1 MTTTTKIQNFAAAML
16 LAFFLSLPGRAGAQ
30 IAGGRKPDVQVVVM
44 PYPTGA
50 WGVAM
55 VYPGKVK
62 RADAEKR
69 SKELLAFGGW
79 KGNSYEWE
87 ERGLERDPKLTKLP
101 DAQGIEGVPVMSS
114 LTLQTTGKVVDLGDG
129 TMAVEPFVR
138 AFRDLNRV
146 HVTYLLPPTF
156 KFRGLREFHDK
167 NVDVQAQGE
176 QGSWTYVV
184 NIKNHQLS
192 ALNLPRYE
200 TVKPDARFEQASAA
214 AEKARRLRRLVG
226 TGAVVLLAVATGMF
240 VWLWTRR

>member
-1 MTTTTKIQNFAAAML
+1 ML
-16 LAFFLSLPGRAGAQ
+16 ALFVCITGRAGAQ
-30 IAGGRKPDVQVVVM
+30 ISAGTKPDVQVVVI

-62 RADAEKR
+62 RGDAEKR
-69 SKELLAFGGW
+69 SKELMTLGGW
-79 KGNSYEWE
+79 KGTSYEWE
-87 ERGLERDPKLTKLP
+87 ERGLERDPKLTKMP
-101 DAQGIEGVPVMSS
+101 DAQGIEAVPVMSS
-114 LTLQTTGKVVDLGDG
+114 LTLQTTGKVVDFSDG

-138 AFRDLNRV
+138 AFRDLSRI

-156 KFRGLREFHDK
+156 KFRGMREYHDK

-176 QGSWTYVV
+176 QGAWTYVV

-200 TVKPDARFEQASAA
+200 TAKPDARFEQASVA

-226 TGAVVLLAVATGMF
+226 TGAVVLLAAATGMF